1 MFKIILRLF
10 GALVSKCPE
19 TLKHLAVERKGLMVL
34 VLWVTCSTNMGYH
47 LGHPAHWLS
56 RNIFANFCVTY
67 CWRQAER
74 QGPFTSLFFVLGHC
88 QVFGDSIFVRKM
100 PYTSGIFFSVLIHS
114 YIRWSQNL
122 VSWPHVPFCFL
133 LGHMYHYGMC
143 YILHNCYSIAL
154 SYGIDKTETLYAHKH
169 TVLEQKNTQIHKYKN
184 RKTQKDKCKMF
195 GRWM

>member
-1 MFKIILRLF
+1 MPWNSKTPSCRAKEINGF
-10 GALVSKCPE
+10 GLVGYLQYKYGVAFGSSQR
-19 TLKHLAVERKGLMVL
+19 TDL
-34 VLWVTCSTNMGYH
+34 V
-47 LGHPAHWLS
+47 S